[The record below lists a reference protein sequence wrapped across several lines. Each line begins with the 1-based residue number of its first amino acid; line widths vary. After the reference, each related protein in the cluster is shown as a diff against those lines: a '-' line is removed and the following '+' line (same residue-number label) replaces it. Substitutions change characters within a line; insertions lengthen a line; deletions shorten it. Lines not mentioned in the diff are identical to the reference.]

1 LGKDVISPQRL
12 DALVRRMRLV
22 PVAHR
27 MGPLVVEIYEDS
39 IRVLTRSAAAA
50 AAAAAVAAAA
60 DQLDGSIRVETILR
74 WTARGVGAMQS
85 SRSSSRR
92 APQEAYQTHRLVG
105 CGTTEIQKGRPVDL
119 SRKKA

>member
-1 LGKDVISPQRL
+1 MGKDVISPQRL

-85 SRSSSRR
+85 SHSSSRR